1 MLVKSC
7 SKAINQIPYME
18 EYNLKYE
25 LGESPV
31 VSGLLIDLLL
41 SKKTKNKFLNIK
53 IRDLNQLIY

>member
-1 MLVKSC
+1 
-7 SKAINQIPYME
+7 ME

-25 LGESPV
+25 LGEGPV